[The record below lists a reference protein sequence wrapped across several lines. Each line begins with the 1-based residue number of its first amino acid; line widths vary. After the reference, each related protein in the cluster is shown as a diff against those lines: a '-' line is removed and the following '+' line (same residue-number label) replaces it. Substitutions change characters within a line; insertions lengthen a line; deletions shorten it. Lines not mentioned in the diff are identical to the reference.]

1 MNRTSAVWISVIIL
15 SYLSI
20 VGWIWQSPVAGKN
33 KEGVNLYKEDKID
46 EALLKWRDAQ
56 IESPDKEELH
66 YNIGSALHQ
75 QKKYE
80 DSLSEY
86 EKVLDTKNAE
96 LQSKTYYNM
105 GNTHYRMEKLLE
117 AIEDYKKCLD
127 INPDDLDAKYNIEFV
142 RNKIKENL
150 EKKESQEQQM
160 QQKES
165 QESQAQQ
172 QESQE
177 GKDSKE
183 EKTSEAQ
190 KPEESEEAEETPE
203 ERKEPKDKQEE
214 GEMSKED
221 ALRLLDALK
230 DDENDLQKELR
241 VQPGEGRYRVDKDW

>member
-33 KEGVNLYKEDKID
+33 KEGVNLYNEGKID

-56 IESPDKEELH
+56 IESPDKKELH
-66 YNIGSALHQ
+66 YNIGNVLHE

-80 DSLSEY
+80 DSFSEY

-127 INPDDLDAKYNIEFV
+127 INPDDVDAKYNIEFV

-150 EKKESQEQQM
+150 EKKESSQEKM

-165 QESQAQQ
+165 QESQ
-172 QESQE
+172 
-177 GKDSKE
+177 KDEESKE
-183 EKTSEAQ
+183 EKGSEIQEA
-190 KPEESEEAEETPE
+190 EEAEETPE

-214 GEMSKED
+214 GDMSEED

-241 VQPGEGRYRVDKDW
+241 VQPGEGTYRVDKDW